1 LQLQIEDHGQNAI
14 VVFALPKC
22 GDFRP
27 FADHLTVMTAQR
39 PALDGDFG
47 VANRDDAEQQ
57 GAAYTA
63 DRGPSGMKVKNTS
76 TPL

>member
-1 LQLQIEDHGQNAI
+1 MAI
-14 VVFALPKC
+14 SAS
-22 GDFRP
+22 RI
-27 FADHLTVMTAQR
+27 AMI
-39 PALDGDFG
+39 
-47 VANRDDAEQQ
+47 AEQQ